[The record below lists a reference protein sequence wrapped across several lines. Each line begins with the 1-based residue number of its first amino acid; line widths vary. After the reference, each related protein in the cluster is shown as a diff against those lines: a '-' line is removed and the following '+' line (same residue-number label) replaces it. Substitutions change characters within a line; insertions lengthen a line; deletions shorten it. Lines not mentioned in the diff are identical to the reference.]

1 MIVEFAFIVI
11 ITVCEQVIQ
20 FHLELL
26 AVVSTVTQN
35 LGETNLYNMN
45 TESSHFQTV
54 PASDTCNK
62 QEQFVPPAPVNG
74 EHCHGALLKAANQV
88 VSHGTLVKVKLA
100 RLVAKAVMWRM
111 QWRILHSHSHL
122 PTSAHP

>member
-1 MIVEFAFIVI
+1 VV
-11 ITVCEQVIQ
+11 Q

-26 AVVSTVTQN
+26 AVSTVTQN

-54 PASDTCNK
+54 PASYTCNK
-62 QEQFVPPAPVNG
+62 QDSFSCLYFLLLPPAPVNR

-88 VSHGTLVKVKLA
+88 VSHGTLVKEKLA
-100 RLVAKAVMWRM
+100 RLVAKAK
-111 QWRILHSHSHL
+111 
-122 PTSAHP
+122 